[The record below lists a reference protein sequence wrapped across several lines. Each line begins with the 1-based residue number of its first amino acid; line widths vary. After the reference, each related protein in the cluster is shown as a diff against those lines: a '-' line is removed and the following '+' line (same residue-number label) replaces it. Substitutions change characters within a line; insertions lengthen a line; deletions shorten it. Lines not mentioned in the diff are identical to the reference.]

1 MMWYKLINEYGTI
14 FWSNRRIEGHLV
26 LEESVAAPPLED
38 EETNFAP
45 NQKINK

>member
-26 LEESVAAPPLED
+26 LEEAVTPPD
-38 EETNFAP
+38 QRDDDADSDST
-45 NQKINK
+45 QS